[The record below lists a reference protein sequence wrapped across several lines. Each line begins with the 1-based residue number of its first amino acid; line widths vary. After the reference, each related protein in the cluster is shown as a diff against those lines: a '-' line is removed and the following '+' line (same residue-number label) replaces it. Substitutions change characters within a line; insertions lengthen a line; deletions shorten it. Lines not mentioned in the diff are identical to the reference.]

1 MPKIREYAQQLSAVT
16 RPLSQAADPGMAARQ
31 GDAKKSIGGALMQLG
46 DNLFDIAEHND
57 ATTMQVELA
66 NARAEYTQKMQRA
79 KETGEAADPEYVQS
93 VQNEAQERAA
103 AIADKMTTRRGADA
117 AKTYGAQFA
126 SGMQTMAI
134 SDNAAAIGE
143 QAKLRAMESQNIN
156 RNTLRSSPDQ
166 FQAILGETLN
176 TLDGPAYAHIDAGV
190 REEMKMQAKS
200 GLALATV
207 EGVIHTRSP
216 EEARQILDSGQ
227 LDGILTADH
236 KRGLYAEADQAIRA
250 REAEAAR
257 LERQQKLLEEKEHQ
271 RIGAEF
277 VAKMN
282 TPNGNQLST
291 KEVLASTLPWQMK
304 EHFIKEMTEGPA
316 KTDNAL
322 VNRLFLDMYREEG
335 DPKKITSPAQL
346 LPYVNRIGLTA
357 WDHLN
362 KELDR
367 APASKEV
374 GRAAS
379 TARMAFRGSKVGA
392 ALPDVAE
399 LAFLDWRNDLRAT
412 TEQYRAEGKDP
423 SVLISRDPNNKE
435 SFLNP
440 NKMSQYLKPTNLL
453 TSEQAMAVEGSKGNP
468 AANVKKLPF
477 KEFYDAL
484 PSGAHYI
491 DPDGKPKVKR

>member
-1 MPKIREYAQQLSAVT
+1 MPKIREYTQQLSAVT

-31 GDAKKSIGGALMQLG
+31 GDAKKSIGGAFMQLG
-46 DNLFDIAEHND
+46 DTLFDIAEHND

-257 LERQQKLLEEKEHQ
+257 LLRQQEVLDAKE
-271 RIGAEF
+271 RETIKDGFIG
-277 VAKMN
+277 KMHG
-282 TPNGNQLST
+282 PNGNQLSV
-291 KEVLASTLPWQMK
+291 KEVLGSKLLSNEK
-304 EHFIKEMTEGPA
+304 EHFIRMMKDGDSAKADPA
-316 KTDNAL
+316 V
-322 VNRLFLDMYREEG
+322 VNELFRRIHLPDG
-335 DPKKITSPAQL
+335 DPRKITGDDGLFTYFGRGLDFPAL
-346 LPYVNRIGLTA
+346 G
-357 WDHLN
+357 HLR
-362 KELDR
+362 KELGEVRDPANQPLQDVEKKFMDGNSAKIDKSTLMASDPKGKEQVYKFQQYVAMRKQQKREAGESVFDLYDPRHKDYLGSPEVIGMFQRTPQEQMRDMSDR
-367 APASKEV
+367 LRKQKSEIVWPGGAPEARKE
-374 GRAAS
+374 GE
-379 TARMAFRGSKVGA
+379 T
-392 ALPDVAE
+392 P
-399 LAFLDWRNDLRAT
+399 
-412 TEQYRAEGKDP
+412 EQYLQR
-423 SVLISRDPNNKE
+423 
-435 SFLNP
+435 
-440 NKMSQYLKPTNLL
+440 M
-453 TSEQAMAVEGSKGNP
+453 KG
-468 AANVKKLPF
+468 AK
-477 KEFYDAL
+477 
-484 PSGAHYI
+484 
-491 DPDGKPKVKR
+491 